1 MFIVLLSVQGYYYQN
16 KLNKATDLFKKQI
29 DVLKDSI
36 KVLDAKEYKIIERGS
51 IHTQNASNKQQAIK
65 DKLKKDEEIINNR
78 SVSRSD
84 IDSLLTRFN
93 KGSE

>member
-51 IHTQNASNKQQAIK
+51 IHTQKASNKQQAIK

-84 IDSLLTRFN
+84 IDSLLARFN